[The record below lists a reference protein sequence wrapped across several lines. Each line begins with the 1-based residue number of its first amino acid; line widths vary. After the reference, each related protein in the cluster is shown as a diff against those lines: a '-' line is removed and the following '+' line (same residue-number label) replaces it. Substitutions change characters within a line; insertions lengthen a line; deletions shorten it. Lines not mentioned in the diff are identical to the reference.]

1 MFANAEQA
9 VAASWIAVALSA
21 LTMLGG
27 VATLLV
33 NKWSDRAQVHD
44 KLANETEKVELR
56 AKVSIL
62 EERQARCL
70 EGHAEVTEKLKR
82 CEEDHHKSSED
93 RSRIWQ
99 ELNAIKSETA
109 SRSGAAAG

>member
-1 MFANAEQA
+1 MAGITMVGGIAN
-9 VAASWIAVALSA
+9 
-21 LTMLGG
+21 
-27 VATLLV
+27 LLI
-33 NKWSDRAQVHD
+33 NKWSDRTQTHD
-44 KLANETEKVELR
+44 KLTNETEKIELR
-56 AKVSIL
+56 AKVMIL
-62 EERQARCL
+62 EERQAACL